1 MRRRLL
7 FLTIVC
13 FLIVS
18 CGGKKAEVKKV
29 DSPGNLYI
37 EGIAFMKKKQYDK
50 AIASFS
56 KVRENFPFD
65 PIALVAQIK
74 QADAQFEKKA
84 YSMAAAIYEDF
95 VNSYP
100 EDENAAYALRRLA
113 ECYDKLSPDIDRD
126 QANTY
131 KAIERFTFLKN
142 RYPQS
147 PYAKD
152 ADAHVL
158 SLTRKLAARE
168 LYVGEFYYKWMK
180 YNASIFRLEYFLE
193 KYPEAL
199 GRDKALYYLALN
211 YRALHNPEKAQTY
224 LDRLKREY
232 PKSMYAGQIKRATK
246 SLRVAGAGTATA
258 GSVSG
263 AGGPPAPPSTKG
275 GPSSTPEQTAD
286 FSYSETQAREIDLR
300 PVQPPA
306 REGDAQGTGP
316 VKENQG
322 QAATEQKPA
331 YNPGNAG
338 QPPADKTA
346 GTADGQKAFPAVGA
360 SETGGS
366 ETGNAKG
373 AVPVALGG
381 GPADEKADATTKGGE
396 TEQAK
401 KTDGKKDSLGFFTEK
416 KPVDVVA
423 DTMEGLEKGKIVVF
437 RGNVIAKQVDLYL
450 FSDMLTAYMNEE
462 TNEIER
468 AKAEG
473 NVKIVKLDRTATCKE
488 AFFYNDKGEI
498 ILKGDVVVFTAK
510 DKVAGDTVIYYVNED
525 RVYVQGENDKR
536 AKAIISPK

>member
-1 MRRRLL
+1 MRKRLL

-13 FLIVS
+13 FVIVS
-18 CGGKKAEVKKV
+18 CGGKTAELKKV
-29 DSPGNLYI
+29 DNPGNLYV
-37 EGIAFMKKKQYDK
+37 EGVAFMKKKQYDK

-74 QADAQFEKKA
+74 QADAHFEKKA
-84 YSMAAAIYEDF
+84 YSLAAAIYEDF

-113 ECYDKLSPDIDRD
+113 ECYEKLSPDIDRE

-152 ADAHVL
+152 ADARVL

-168 LYVGEFYYKWMK
+168 LYVGEFYYIWAK
-180 YNASIFRLEYFLE
+180 YNASVLRLEYFLE
-193 KYPEAL
+193 KYPDAL
-199 GRDKALYYLALN
+199 GRDKALYYLTQD
-211 YRALHNPEKAQTY
+211 YKALHNPEKAQAY

-232 PKSMYAGQIKRATK
+232 PKSMYAGQKRKERNIFRLLGVSAITTG
-246 SLRVAGAGTATA
+246 GASKAA
-258 GSVSG
+258 
-263 AGGPPAPPSTKG
+263 PAAPRSTKG
-275 GPSSTPEQTAD
+275 DPGSEPAQTAD
-286 FSYSETQAREIDLR
+286 LSYSQTRPREIDLK
-300 PVQPPA
+300 PAQPPPA
-306 REGDAQGTGP
+306 REGDTQGTGP
-316 VKENQG
+316 VVKESRG
-322 QAATEQKPA
+322 QASTERKPA
-331 YNPGNAG
+331 DSSENAG
-338 QPPADKTA
+338 QPPAEKTA
-346 GTADGQKAFPAVGA
+346 HIADGQNTSPAAGA
-360 SETGGS
+360 SDKE
-366 ETGNAKG
+366 N
-373 AVPVALGG
+373 
-381 GPADEKADATTKGGE
+381 
-396 TEQAK
+396 
-401 KTDGKKDSLGFFTEK
+401 SLGFFTEK

-437 RGNVIAKQVDLYL
+437 KGNVIAKQVDLYL

-462 TNEIER
+462 TNEIDR

-488 AFFYNDKGEI
+488 AYFYNDKGEI
-498 ILKGDVVVFTAK
+498 ILKGDVVVFSAK
-510 DKVAGDTVIYYVNED
+510 DKVSGDTVIYYVNED
-525 RVYVQGENDKR
+525 RVYVQGENNKR

>member
-7 FLTIVC
+7 LCVILC
-13 FLIVS
+13 FAVVS
-18 CGGKKAEVKKV
+18 CSHKKAEVKKV
-29 DSPGNLYI
+29 DSPGNLYV

-50 AIASFS
+50 AITSFG

-74 QADAQFEKKA
+74 QADAQFAKKA
-84 YSMAAAIYEDF
+84 YAVAAAIYEDF

-113 ECYDKLSPDIDRD
+113 ECYEKLSPAIDRE
-126 QANTY
+126 QANTF

-142 RYPQS
+142 RYPKS

-152 ADAHVL
+152 ADVHVL

-168 LYVGEFYYKWMK
+168 LYVGEFYYKWEK

-193 KYPEAL
+193 KYPEAT
-199 GRDKALYYLALN
+199 GRDKALYLLAQDW
-211 YRALHNPEKAQTY
+211 RELHNPEKAQAY
-224 LDRLKREY
+224 LDRLRREF
-232 PKSMYAGQIKRATK
+232 PKSIYVGQKKKERKGK
-246 SLRVAGAGTATA
+246 SLVVAGVGVAPT

-263 AGGPPAPPSTKG
+263 ASPSV
-275 GPSSTPEQTAD
+275 PTAD
-286 FSYSETQAREIDLR
+286 FSYSEKQAREIDLR
-300 PVQPPA
+300 PAQPPA
-306 REGDAQGTGP
+306 REGDAQGAGGG
-316 VKENQG
+316 KENQG
-322 QAATEQKPA
+322 KAATGQKPA
-331 YNPGNAG
+331 DDPTNAG
-338 QPPADKTA
+338 QPPAEKTA
-346 GTADGQKAFPAVGA
+346 GAADGQKASPAAEVYAGA
-360 SETGGS
+360 EN
-366 ETGNAKG
+366 GNAKG
-373 AVPVALGG
+373 AAPVTGG
-381 GPADEKADATTKGGE
+381 GPADEKAAATKDGE
-396 TEQAK
+396 TDQAK
-401 KTDGKKDSLGFFTEK
+401 NTGGKKDSLGFFTEK

-437 RGNVIAKQVDLYL
+437 KGNVIAKQVDLYL

-498 ILKGDVVVFTAK
+498 ILKGDVVVFSAK
-510 DKVAGDTVIYYVNED
+510 DKVSGDTVTYYVNED
-525 RVYVQGENDKR
+525 RVYVQGEKDKR

>member
-1 MRRRLL
+1 MRKPLL
-7 FLTIVC
+7 LCLILC
-13 FLIVS
+13 FAVVS
-18 CGGKKAEVKKV
+18 CSHKKAEVKKV

-50 AIASFS
+50 AITSFG

-74 QADAQFEKKA
+74 QADAQFAKKA
-84 YSMAAAIYEDF
+84 YAVAAAIYEDF

-113 ECYDKLSPDIDRD
+113 ECYEKLSPASDRE
-126 QANTY
+126 QANTF
-131 KAIERFTFLKN
+131 KAVERFTFLKN
-142 RYPQS
+142 RYPKS

-152 ADAHVL
+152 ADVRML

-168 LYVGEFYYKWMK
+168 LYVGEFYYKWER

-193 KYPEAL
+193 KYPEAT
-199 GRDKALYYLALN
+199 GRDKALYLLAQDW
-211 YRALHNPEKAQTY
+211 RELHNPEKAQAY
-224 LDRLKREY
+224 LDRLRREF
-232 PKSMYAGQIKRATK
+232 PKSIYVGQKKKERKGK
-246 SLRVAGAGTATA
+246 SLLVAGAGAAPT

-263 AGGPPAPPSTKG
+263 AGPSV
-275 GPSSTPEQTAD
+275 PTAD
-286 FSYSETQAREIDLR
+286 FSYSEKQAREIDLR
-300 PVQPPA
+300 PAQPPA
-306 REGDAQGTGP
+306 REGGAQGAASG
-316 VKENQG
+316 KENQG
-322 QAATEQKPA
+322 EAAAGQKPA
-331 YNPGNAG
+331 DDPANTGQPRAEKTVGTAAG
-338 QPPADKTA
+338 QEASPAA
-346 GTADGQKAFPAVGA
+346 GVYAGA
-360 SETGGS
+360 ESSNT
-366 ETGNAKG
+366 KG
-373 AVPVALGG
+373 AAIGAGG
-381 GPADEKADATTKGGE
+381 GPTDEKAAATKDGE
-396 TEQAK
+396 TDQAK
-401 KTDGKKDSLGFFTEK
+401 NTGGKKDSLGFFTEK

-437 RGNVIAKQVDLYL
+437 KGNVIAKQVDLYL

-498 ILKGDVVVFTAK
+498 ILKGDVVVFSAK
-510 DKVAGDTVIYYVNED
+510 DKVSGDIVTYYVNED
-525 RVYVQGENDKR
+525 RVYVQGEKDKR

>member
-1 MRRRLL
+1 MRKGLL
-7 FLTIVC
+7 FLAVVC
-13 FLIVS
+13 FVIVS
-18 CGGKKAEVKKV
+18 CSGKKAEVKKV

-74 QADAQFEKKA
+74 QADAHFEKKA
-84 YSMAAAIYEDF
+84 YSMAAGIYEDF

-113 ECYDKLSPDIDRD
+113 ECYEKLSPDLDRD
-126 QANTY
+126 QANTF

-147 PYAKD
+147 AYAKD
-152 ADAHVL
+152 ADARVL

-168 LYVGEFYYKWMK
+168 LYVGEFYYIWMK

-193 KYPEAL
+193 KYANAL
-199 GRDKALYYLALN
+199 GRDKALYYLALD
-211 YRALHNPEKAQTY
+211 YRALHNPEKAQAY

-232 PKSMYAGQIKRATK
+232 PKSMYIGQKKKERK
-246 SLRVAGAGTATA
+246 SLRLVAAGATTTGSASAGTN
-258 GSVSG
+258 
-263 AGGPPAPPSTKG
+263 PAALSSTKG
-275 GPSSTPEQTAD
+275 GPSSESAPPAAD
-286 FSYSETQAREIDLR
+286 FSYSQTPAREIDLR
-300 PVQPPA
+300 PVQTP
-306 REGDAQGTGP
+306 AQGAGQVVP
-316 VKENQG
+316 ENP
-322 QAATEQKPA
+322 AKTATEQKPA
-331 YNPGNAG
+331 DENA
-338 QPPADKTA
+338 A
-346 GTADGQKAFPAVGA
+346 
-360 SETGGS
+360 
-366 ETGNAKG
+366 
-373 AVPVALGG
+373 
-381 GPADEKADATTKGGE
+381 TKGGE
-396 TEQAK
+396 TDQSK
-401 KTDGKKDSLGFFTEK
+401 KADGKKDSLGFFTEK

-437 RGNVIAKQVDLYL
+437 KGNVIARQVDLYL

-498 ILKGDVVVFTAK
+498 VLKGDVVVFTAK
-510 DKVAGDTVIYYVNED
+510 DKVSGDTVIYYVNED
-525 RVYVQGENDKR
+525 RVYVQGEKDQR